1 VFPGWDFDDPDV
13 DPMKARKLDWAAARL
28 LRWLERR
35 RNERFGILDGRRPE
49 LDAALDPILPGHDD
63 VI

>member
-1 VFPGWDFDDPDV
+1 
-13 DPMKARKLDWAAARL
+13 MKARKLDWAARL